1 MTALTECTQYPR
13 EFMLSAYRAVR
24 VSLGPPVAVSI
35 ARFYEEMPC
44 FDDYDTYVYSMA
56 LSD

>member
-1 MTALTECTQYPR
+1 MTALTEYTQNSR
-13 EFMLSAYRAVR
+13 KFMLFARRAIR

-35 ARFYEEMPC
+35 ARFYKEMPC
-44 FDDYDTYVYSMA
+44 FDDCDTYVYSMA